1 MKAKKIIS
9 FIVFKGHLYYVSLT
23 EKRSDFPDLNFESN
37 SLYENTGK
45 EKEGTSSLSPYTIIA
60 KEVFL

>member
-9 FIVFKGHLYYVSLT
+9 FIVFKGHLNVPLT
-23 EKRSDFPDLNFESN
+23 EKRLDFPDLNFESN

-45 EKEGTSSLSPYTIIA
+45 EKEGTSSFSPYTIIA